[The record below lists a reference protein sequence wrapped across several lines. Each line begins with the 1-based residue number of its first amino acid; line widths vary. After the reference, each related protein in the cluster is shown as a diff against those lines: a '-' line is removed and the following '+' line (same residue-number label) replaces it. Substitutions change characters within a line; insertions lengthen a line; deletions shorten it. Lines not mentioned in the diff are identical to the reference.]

1 MEVFLEG
8 TVARKI
14 LKEAAKQR
22 SDRRANGR
30 IEQQAREAYTIM
42 RFINR
47 DSATRCAGDSRGAC
61 MGEKCVMEWRKIVNC
76 AVVAFACTAV
86 LLGGCKSS
94 SVNVITVTVSPAAT
108 TVIAGQVQTF
118 TATVAGSTTTTVA
131 NWPCTY
137 SYQPLPTAS
146 NQNPAAVTGTCTS
159 GQTLNGGSIGT
170 WVITT
175 TNGSNVLTFTAPS
188 LSNFPSPPPTL
199 TFTAEA
205 DADNKKTATATVTL
219 DSGIRAGISPQ
230 SVTVPVGLTPAATV
244 PFSATLQNSPPI
256 NLQWLVTQP
265 NPSDTKNT
273 NNDTANPLAA
283 TCSPTCGSI
292 DANGIFTAPATLPTV
307 TTPAG
312 STTTAATTVYVVV
325 NSAKDPLHYAVAT
338 ITLVSA
344 TNNSINFTGIFP
356 TTVAAGSTYA
366 NIFLNAQNLLNS
378 TQIFFTAPGQSQG
391 LPIVSTNIHTIPIS
405 SEYCTASASG
415 VTPVVTCGASLMT
428 RIELTSGQLAAAGT
442 AQIEITGIPGNV
454 AATTPCTNVPNAD
467 GSTTTS
473 NISCPLTITYTSP
486 ALVAAAP
493 DSFPQGQ
500 DTNIAVDGGYY
511 GSASTQIVKLLLDG
525 SSTGSFS
532 SSGSRQLVGSP
543 QGSTLQNPGLYEVT
557 IQSNAPQGS
566 QPPFP
571 VATTNVAVQPTFANL
586 NVNPNPQVL
595 CPNIPANQN
604 PGAFP
609 PCLTLTGNNP
619 LPSSFALDSA
629 KGFAVLTEQGT
640 NALQLID
647 LTGSAPQ
654 INVGPV
660 SIAPGSAPTSV
671 ALDDQINIPGYTG
684 QDLGVVVSSGDSK
697 LYLYAISRTNITPIG
712 SIPVDLNSLLQQT
725 ATTQPVPYAVGVDP
739 GTHLA
744 ALAYANTNI
753 GFIVDVNPNLD
764 SSDPHA
770 CFSNSSAKKPPCVI
784 APVSMVTGSTPQVV
798 MSPGAPLAYVTPGGQ
813 GSNAVVDLLQQGVT
827 AQIAPAVSGGTSGA
841 VRTSGIVK
849 IITLTPHGINP
860 ALGGSV
866 IISGLLPADL
876 NGTYTVIPGSV
887 IDPYTFSYAQDGNPK
902 DEVETN
908 TASSPGTVQY
918 GTPYYS
924 FNTTSTV
931 TGAAINPTTRTLAF
945 ADPNASLAQITFI
958 ATEDQAVTGSLTLTA
973 GSCHNGCTPSP
984 AGAPELGFRSVSFD
998 PFTNV
1003 LVAYDPSENSG
1014 PSFPGNA
1021 ISLINPGSAA
1031 LTGGGSLP
1039 YRIIAAIPTGQVGTG
1054 SYTPAGQTAAVTVN
1068 GPMIYDP
1075 KSRFVLAAN
1084 AGSNTVSYLD
1094 LDSGNLFKK
1103 VHVQTLQVTSASAAV
1118 PNTQPALG
1126 SAHITSCDP
1135 TNPNNPCM
1143 PQAVQLGNTATL
1155 RILGEGFLS
1164 AGGAPVVRLDGSSAG
1179 VTLVQDAT
1187 HVLTDAEINV
1197 SVDAS
1202 VFTVAHDF
1210 ALDVQVG
1217 GADGV
1222 VSNSID
1228 LHAVG
1233 VLDFTL
1239 GVQGSPPICVPTA
1252 TFPQGPEGVAID
1264 DSLHIAFVTNY
1275 ACNSV
1280 SLITIDPQGFT
1291 TKNGG
1296 YVPYGSVLT
1305 TVTVGNNPIGVAVI
1319 PRLGYAVAA
1328 NSGDT
1333 PNGTASIIDYNH
1345 SHTPDTAAIVPI
1357 TTTSGTTTT
1366 TANSVAVGLAPRGV
1380 AIDQDRALA
1389 LVANSGSNTLS
1400 SIDLTVL
1407 LPGAVTTTSPVATT
1421 VALSGPPTA
1430 IAISPDQAIAVVTN
1444 LQNTGTSVASAGLDV
1459 VLLSGATPVRSTT
1472 ASVSSLTASLTGIVF
1487 DPAPA
1492 FNPTPTDAVFYA
1504 ASTQQNAVYVFD
1516 PSTGSTNTIRVG
1528 INPYSLGYNF
1538 QTGTLLTINST
1549 SNTSSIIDSQNLK
1562 TRQTLGISSQSQF
1575 AVAVDNWFNTAV
1587 IADQN
1592 NNRVLLLA
1600 LPK

>member
-8 TVARKI
+8 TVARTMA
-14 LKEAAKQR
+14 KEAAKQR
-22 SDRRANGR
+22 SGR
-30 IEQQAREAYTIM
+30 GAKGIDEQLAREDSTM
-42 RFINR
+42 MKFINR
-47 DSATRCAGDSRGAC
+47 DSATRCAGDTRGTG
-61 MGEKCVMEWRKIVNC
+61 MGEKCLMEWRKIVNC
-76 AVVAFACTAV
+76 AVVVFACTAV
-86 LLGGCKSS
+86 LLGGCNSSS
-94 SVNVITVTVSPAAT
+94 SVNVITVTVTSPTGNTAD
-108 TVIAGQVQTF
+108 VIAGQIHTF
-118 TATVAGSTTTTVA
+118 TATVNGSTTTTVA

-137 SYQPLPTAS
+137 SYNPLPTS
-146 NQNPAAVTGTCTS
+146 TTPNPAAVTGTCTS
-159 GQTLNGGSIGT
+159 GLTLNGGSIGT

-175 TNGSNVLTFTAPS
+175 TNGSNVLTYTAPA
-188 LSNFPSPPPTL
+188 LANFPSPPPTL

-219 DSGIRAGISPQ
+219 DSGIRAQIAPQ
-230 SVTVPVGLTPAATV
+230 SVTVPVGLTPPATV
-244 PFSATLQNSPPI
+244 VFQATLVNSPPI

-265 NPSDTKNT
+265 NPGDTKNT

-292 DANGIFTAPATLPTV
+292 DVNGTFTAPATLPTA

-312 STTTAATTVYVVV
+312 STTTSPTTVYVVM
-325 NSAKDPLHYAVAT
+325 NSAKDPRPQSAAVAV

-356 TTVAAGSTYA
+356 SKVAAGSALQEIY
-366 NIFLNAQNLLNS
+366 LNAQNLLNS
-378 TQIFFTAPGQSQG
+378 TQIFFTKPGQTQG
-391 LPIVSTNIHTIPIS
+391 LPIISTNIHTIPIS

-428 RIELTSGQLAAAGT
+428 RIELTSDQLAIAGT
-442 AQIEITGIPGNV
+442 AQIEITGIPGNQT
-454 AATTPCTNVPNAD
+454 ATSPCTNVPNAD
-467 GSTTTS
+467 GSTATS
-473 NISCPLTITYTSP
+473 NISCPLTIAYASP

-500 DTNIAVDGGYY
+500 DVDIAVDGGYF
-511 GSASTQIVKLLLDG
+511 GSTSTQIVKLLLDG

-532 SSGSRQLVGSP
+532 SSGSRQLVGTP

-571 VATTNVAVQPTFANL
+571 FATTNVAVQPTFANL
-586 NVNPNPQVL
+586 NVTTS
-595 CPNIPANQN
+595 
-604 PGAFP
+604 P
-609 PCLTLTGNNP
+609 PFLTLGAGNP
-619 LPSSFALDSA
+619 APSSFALDSA

-647 LTGSAPQ
+647 LTGPQ
-654 INVGPV
+654 PALGA
-660 SIAPGSAPTSV
+660 SLTMTGGSAPTSI
-671 ALDDQINIPGYTG
+671 ALDDQISIPGYTG

-697 LYLYAISRTNITPIG
+697 LYLYAISRTTITPIG
-712 SIPVDLNSLLQQT
+712 SIPVDLQSLILT
-725 ATTQPVPYAVGVDP
+725 SGTGVPTPYAVGVDP

-744 ALAYANTNI
+744 ALAYASTNI

-764 SSDPHA
+764 GSDLHT
-770 CFSNSSAKKPPCVI
+770 CFSNSTAKTPPCVI
-784 APVSMVTGSTPQVV
+784 APVSMVTGATPQVV
-798 MSPGAPLAYVTPGGQ
+798 MEPGAPLAYVTPGGQ
-813 GSNAVVDLLQQGVT
+813 GSNAVVDLLQQGVS

-841 VRTSGIVK
+841 VRSSGIVK

-866 IISGLLPADL
+866 IIAGLTPADL
-876 NGTYTVIPGSV
+876 NGTYQVIPGSV
-887 IDPYTFSYAQDGNPK
+887 IDPYTFSYAQDGNPPN
-902 DEVETN
+902 EVETN

-918 GTPYYS
+918 GTPFYS

-945 ADPNASLAQITFI
+945 ADPNANVSQITFI
-958 ATEDQAVTGSLTLTA
+958 ATEDQAVTGSLSLTA
-973 GSCHNGCTPSP
+973 GSCNGCTPTP
-984 AGAPELGFRSVSFD
+984 AGAPEIGFRSISFD

-1003 LVAYDPSENSG
+1003 LVAYDPSVNSG
-1014 PSFPGNA
+1014 ASFPGNA

-1031 LTGGGSLP
+1031 LTGAGSAP

-1054 SYTPAGQTAAVTVN
+1054 SYTPAGQTTPVTVN

-1075 KSRFVLAAN
+1075 KSRFVLVAN
-1084 AGSNTVSYLD
+1084 AGSNTVSYLN
-1094 LDSGNLFKK
+1094 LDPGNSFKK
-1103 VHVQTLQVTSASAAV
+1103 VFVQTLQVANPTTAV
-1118 PNTQPALG
+1118 PNAQPALG
-1126 SAHITSCDP
+1126 SPAAKTCDP
-1135 TNPNNPCM
+1135 TSAINSCM
-1143 PQAVQLGNTATL
+1143 PQAVQLGKTATL
-1155 RILGEGFLS
+1155 RIFGEGFLS
-1164 AGGAPVVRLDGSSAG
+1164 GGGTPVVRLDGSSTG
-1179 VTLVQDAT
+1179 VAVLGQAT
-1187 HVLTDAEINV
+1187 DSEVDV

-1202 VFTVAHDF
+1202 VLTVAHDF
-1210 ALDVQVG
+1210 ALDVVAG
-1217 GADGV
+1217 GV
-1222 VSNSID
+1222 VSNSTD

-1233 VLDFTL
+1233 VLDLTP
-1239 GVQGSPPICVPTA
+1239 VCAPTA
-1252 TFPQGPEGVAID
+1252 SFPQGPEGVAID
-1264 DSLHIAFVTNY
+1264 DSMHLAFVTNY

-1280 SLITIDPQGFT
+1280 SIITINPLGFVNADQT
-1291 TKNGG
+1291 
-1296 YVPYGSVLT
+1296 VAPYGSVLK
-1305 TVTVGNNPIGVAVI
+1305 TVPVGNNPIGIAVI
-1319 PRLGYAVAA
+1319 PRLGYAVVA

-1333 PNGTASIIDYNH
+1333 PNGSASIIDYNN

-1357 TTTSGTTTT
+1357 TTTSGTSTT

-1407 LPGAVTTTSPVATT
+1407 LPGAVTTKSPVATT

-1430 IAISPDQAIAVVTN
+1430 IAISPNQAIAAVTN
-1444 LQNTGTSVASAGLDV
+1444 LQNTGTSAASAGIDV
-1459 VLLSGATPVRSTT
+1459 VTLSGSVPVRLST
-1472 ASVSSLTASLTGIVF
+1472 ASVGSLTASLTGIVF
-1487 DPAPA
+1487 DPVPSS
-1492 FNPTPTDAVFYA
+1492 PVFYA
-1504 ASTQQNAVYVFD
+1504 TSTQQNAVYVYT

-1528 INPYSLGYNF
+1528 INPYSLGYNY

-1549 SNTSSIIDSQNLK
+1549 SNTSSVIDSQNLR

-1587 IADQN
+1587 IVDQN
-1592 NNRVLLLA
+1592 NDRVLLLA

>member
-1 MEVFLEG
+1 
-8 TVARKI
+8 
-14 LKEAAKQR
+14 
-22 SDRRANGR
+22 
-30 IEQQAREAYTIM
+30 
-42 RFINR
+42 
-47 DSATRCAGDSRGAC
+47 
-61 MGEKCVMEWRKIVNC
+61 MEWRKIVNC

-86 LLGGCKSS
+86 LLGGCSSS

-108 TVIAGQVQTF
+108 TVIAGQIQTF
-118 TATVAGSTTTTVA
+118 TATVSGSTTTTVT

-137 SYQPLPTAS
+137 SYQPLPTSS
-146 NQNPAAVTGTCTS
+146 NQNPAAVTGSCKS
-159 GQTLNGGSIGT
+159 GDTLNGGSIGT

-175 TNGSNVLTFTAPS
+175 TNGSNVLTFTAPA

-219 DSGIRAGISPQ
+219 DSGIRAGIAPQ

-244 PFSATLQNSPPI
+244 SFSATLQNSPPV

-273 NNDTANPLAA
+273 NNDTANPLAV

-292 DANGIFTAPATLPTV
+292 DANGIFTAPATLPTA

-312 STTTAATTVYVVV
+312 STTTSPTTVYVVM

-356 TTVAAGSTYA
+356 STVAAGSTYA
-366 NIFLNAQNLLNS
+366 NIFLNAENLLNS

-415 VTPVVTCGASLMT
+415 VTPVVTCGASLIT
-428 RIELTSGQLAAAGT
+428 RIELTSSQLATAGT

-454 AATTPCTNVPNAD
+454 AATSPCTNVPNAD
-467 GSTTTS
+467 GSTATS
-473 NISCPLTITYTSP
+473 NISCPLTIAYTSP

-543 QGSTLQNPGLYEVT
+543 QGSTLQDPGLYEVT

-571 VATTNVAVQPTFANL
+571 LATTNVAVQPTFANL
-586 NVNPNPQVL
+586 NVTMS
-595 CPNIPANQN
+595 
-604 PGAFP
+604 P
-609 PCLTLTGNNP
+609 PFLTLGAGNP
-619 LPSSFALDSA
+619 APSSIALDSA

-647 LTGSAPQ
+647 LSGSAPQ

-684 QDLGVVVSSGDSK
+684 QDLAVVVSSGDSK
-697 LYLYAISRTNITPIG
+697 LYLYAISRTTITPIG

-725 ATTQPVPYAVGVDP
+725 ATTQPAPYAVGVDP

-764 SSDPHA
+764 ANNPDPHT
-770 CFSNSSAKKPPCVI
+770 CFSNSTAKTPPCVI

-908 TASSPGTVQY
+908 TASNPGTVQY

-931 TGAAINPTTRTLAF
+931 TGVAINPTTRTLAF
-945 ADPNASLAQITFI
+945 ADPNASIAQITFI

-973 GSCHNGCTPSP
+973 GSCHSGCTPSP

-1003 LVAYDPSENSG
+1003 LVAYDPSVNSG

-1021 ISLINPGSAA
+1021 ISLINPGSAG
-1031 LTGGGSLP
+1031 LTGAGSSP

-1054 SYTPAGQTAAVTVN
+1054 SYTPAGQTTAVTVN

-1075 KSRFVLAAN
+1075 KSKFVLAAN
-1084 AGSNTVSYLD
+1084 AGSNTVSYLS
-1094 LDSGNLFKK
+1094 LDPGNSFKE
-1103 VHVQTLQVTSASAAV
+1103 VHVQTLQVTSAGSAV
-1118 PNTQPALG
+1118 PNAQPPLG
-1126 SAHITSCDP
+1126 SARITSCDP

-1143 PQAVQLGNTATL
+1143 PQAVQLGKTATL

-1164 AGGAPVVRLDGSSAG
+1164 GPMPPLPQLDGSAAG
-1179 VTLVQDAT
+1179 VTIVQDST
-1187 HVLTDAEINV
+1187 HVLSDSEINI

-1202 VFTVAHDF
+1202 RLTVAHDY
-1210 ALDVQVG
+1210 ALDVDVNAG
-1217 GADGV
+1217 GDV
-1222 VSNSID
+1222 RMVSNSID

-1233 VLDFTL
+1233 VLDLTP
-1239 GVQGSPPICVPTA
+1239 VCAPTQ

-1280 SLITIDPQGFT
+1280 SIININTQDFVRADQS
-1291 TKNGG
+1291 
-1296 YVPYGSVLT
+1296 VAHYGSVIT
-1305 TVTVGNNPIGVAVI
+1305 TVPVGNNPIGIAVI

-1357 TTTSGTTTT
+1357 TVTSGTTTT
-1366 TANSVAVGLAPRGV
+1366 TANSVAVGLEPRGV

-1444 LQNTGTSVASAGLDV
+1444 LQNSGTSVASAGMDV
-1459 VLLSGATPVRSTT
+1459 VALSGTTPVRNTT
-1472 ASVSSLTASLTGIVF
+1472 ASVGSLTASLTGIVF

-1492 FNPTPTDAVFYA
+1492 FNPTPSDVVFYA
-1504 ASTQQNAVYVFD
+1504 TSTQQNAVYVFD

-1528 INPYSLGYNF
+1528 INPYSVGYNF

>member
-1 MEVFLEG
+1 
-8 TVARKI
+8 
-14 LKEAAKQR
+14 
-22 SDRRANGR
+22 
-30 IEQQAREAYTIM
+30 
-42 RFINR
+42 
-47 DSATRCAGDSRGAC
+47 
-61 MGEKCVMEWRKIVNC
+61 
-76 AVVAFACTAV
+76 
-86 LLGGCKSS
+86 
-94 SVNVITVTVSPAAT
+94 VNVITVTVSPASAN
-108 TVIAGQVQTF
+108 VIAGQVQTF

-146 NQNPAAVTGTCTS
+146 TPNPAAVTGKCTS
-159 GQTLNGGSIGT
+159 AQTLNGGSIGT

-175 TNGSNVLTFTAPS
+175 TNGSNVLTYTAPS
-188 LSNFPSPPPTL
+188 LANFPSPPPTL
-199 TFTAEA
+199 TFTATA
-205 DADNKKTATATVTL
+205 DADNKKTATAVVTL
-219 DSGIRAGISPQ
+219 DSGIRAEIAPQ
-230 SVTVPVGLTPAATV
+230 SVTVPVGLTPPATV
-244 PFSATLQNSPPI
+244 VFEASLVNSPPL

-265 NPSDTKNT
+265 NPGDTKNT
-273 NNDTANPLAA
+273 NNDTPNPLAA

-292 DANGIFTAPATLPTV
+292 DANGIFTAPATLPTA

-312 STTTAATTVYVVV
+312 STTTSPTTVYVVM
-325 NSAKDPLHYAVAT
+325 NSAKDPLHFALAQ

-356 TTVAAGSTYA
+356 TTVAAGSALQEIY
-366 NIFLNAQNLLNS
+366 LNAQNLLNS
-378 TQIFFTAPGQSQG
+378 TQIIFTKPGQTHG
-391 LPIVSTNIHTIPIS
+391 LPILSTNIFTIPIS
-405 SEYCTASASG
+405 AEYCTASASG

-428 RIELTSGQLAAAGT
+428 RIELTSDQLAIAGT
-442 AQIEITGIPGNV
+442 AQIEITGIPGNET
-454 AATTPCTNVPNAD
+454 ATSPCTNVPNAD

-473 NISCPLTITYTSP
+473 NISCPLTIAYTSP

-493 DSFPQGQ
+493 DSFPLGSS
-500 DTNIAVDGGYY
+500 TNIAVDGGYY
-511 GSASTQIVKLLLDG
+511 GSTGTQIVKLLLDG

-532 SSGSRQLVGSP
+532 SSGSRQLVGTP
-543 QGSTLQNPGLYEVT
+543 QGSSLQNPGLYEVT
-557 IQSNAPQGS
+557 IQSNAPLATPPV
-566 QPPFP
+566 PPFQS
-571 VATTNVAVQPTFANL
+571 VTTNVAVQPTFANF
-586 NVNPNPQVL
+586 NPNPTL
-595 CPNIPANQN
+595 LPCPGVTQPSPPAL
-604 PGAFP
+604 PFP
-609 PCLTLTGNNP
+609 PCLTLGGNA

-629 KGFAVLTEQGT
+629 NGFAVLTLQGT
-640 NALQLID
+640 NALALID
-647 LTGSAPQ
+647 LTGSTPQ
-654 INVGPV
+654 I
-660 SIAPGSAPTSV
+660 IANGATSSFPIAAISPTSV
-671 ALDDQINIPGYTG
+671 ALDNQISIPSHSG

-697 LYLYAISRTNITPIG
+697 LYLYAISRTNITSIG
-712 SIPVDLNSLLQQT
+712 SLPVDLNTLLHET
-725 ATTQPVPYAVGVDP
+725 ATTQPAPYAIGVDP

-764 SSDPHA
+764 PNNPDKHT
-770 CFSNSSAKKPPCVI
+770 CFLSTPTNPVNPPCVI
-784 APVSMVTGSTPQVV
+784 APVSMVTGATPQVV
-798 MSPGAPLAYVTPGGQ
+798 MEPGAPLAYVTPGGQ
-813 GSNAVVDLLQQGVT
+813 GSNAVVDLLQQGVS
-827 AQIAPAVSGGTSGA
+827 AQIAPAVTGGTSGA

-866 IISGLLPADL
+866 IIAGLLPADL
-876 NGTYTVIPGSV
+876 NGTYEVIPGSV

-908 TASSPGTVQY
+908 TASTPGTVQY
-918 GTPYYS
+918 GTPFYS

-945 ADPNASLAQITFI
+945 ADPNANFAQITFI

-973 GSCHNGCTPSP
+973 GSCNGCTPTP
-984 AGAPELGFRSVSFD
+984 AGAPEIGFRTISFD

-1003 LVAYDPSENSG
+1003 LVAYDPTVNSG

-1021 ISLINPGSAA
+1021 ISMINPGSAA
-1031 LTGGGSLP
+1031 LTGAGSAP

-1054 SYTPAGQTAAVTVN
+1054 SYTPAGQTTAVTVN
-1068 GPMIYDP
+1068 GPMIYDS

-1084 AGSNTVSYLD
+1084 AGSNTVSYLN
-1094 LDSGNLFKK
+1094 LDPSNSFKK
-1103 VHVQTLQVTSASAAV
+1103 VFVQTLQVTSASSAI
-1118 PNTQPALG
+1118 PNSQPALG
-1126 SAHITSCDP
+1126 STHVTSCDP
-1135 TNPNNPCM
+1135 TSAINSCM
-1143 PQAVQLGNTATL
+1143 PQAVQVGQPATL
-1155 RILGEGFLS
+1155 RVFGQGFSLGT
-1164 AGGAPVVRLDGSSAG
+1164 ATVRLDGQTS
-1179 VTLVQDAT
+1179 VTPPGQQSPVSITTTPVIINGQ
-1187 HVLTDAEINV
+1187 VLDNE
-1197 SVDAS
+1197 VDVTIPGA
-1202 VFTVAHDF
+1202 FLFAPHDY
-1210 ALDVQVG
+1210 ALDVV
-1217 GADGV
+1217 ARGV

-1233 VLDFTL
+1233 VLDFTM

-1264 DSLHIAFVTNY
+1264 DSVHIAFVTNY

-1280 SLITIDPQGFT
+1280 SLITIDPLGFT
-1291 TKNGG
+1291 SGG
-1296 YVPYGSVLT
+1296 TTVPYGSVIT
-1305 TVTVGNNPIGVAVI
+1305 TVPVGNNPIGIAVI

-1333 PNGTASIIDYNH
+1333 PNGTASIIDY
-1345 SHTPDTAAIVPI
+1345 HTPDKAAIVPI
-1357 TTTSGTTTT
+1357 TITSGSTTT

-1444 LQNTGTSVASAGLDV
+1444 LQNSGTSVATAGMDV
-1459 VLLSGATPVRSTT
+1459 VTLSGSVPVRSTT
-1472 ASVSSLTASLTGIVF
+1472 ASVGSLTASLTGIVF
-1487 DPAPA
+1487 DPVAS
-1492 FNPTPTDAVFYA
+1492 PTVFYA
-1504 ASTQQNAVYVFD
+1504 TSTQQNAVYVFD
-1516 PSTGSTNTIRVG
+1516 PNTGSTNTIRVG
-1528 INPYSLGYNF
+1528 INPYSVGYNY

-1549 SNTSSIIDSQNLK
+1549 SNTSSVIDSQNLR

-1575 AVAVDNWFNTAV
+1575 AVAVDNWFNMAV
-1587 IADQN
+1587 IVDQN

>member
-1 MEVFLEG
+1 
-8 TVARKI
+8 
-14 LKEAAKQR
+14 
-22 SDRRANGR
+22 
-30 IEQQAREAYTIM
+30 
-42 RFINR
+42 
-47 DSATRCAGDSRGAC
+47 
-61 MGEKCVMEWRKIVNC
+61 MEWRKIVNC

-86 LLGGCKSS
+86 FLGGCSSS
-94 SVNVITVTVSPAAT
+94 SVNVITVTVSPPAQS
-108 TVIAGQVQTF
+108 VIAGQIQTF
-118 TATVAGSTTTTVA
+118 TATVSGSTTTTVK

-137 SYQPLPTAS
+137 SYTPLPTATTP
-146 NQNPAAVTGTCTS
+146 NPAAVTGSCTS

-199 TFTAEA
+199 TFTATA
-205 DADNKKTATATVTL
+205 DASTKKTATAIVTL
-219 DSGIRAGISPQ
+219 DSGIRAEIAPQ

-244 PFSATLQNSPPI
+244 GFQASLVNSPPI
-256 NLQWLVTQP
+256 NLQWLLVQP
-265 NPSDTKNT
+265 NPGDTKNT
-273 NNDTANPLAA
+273 NNQTANPLAV
-283 TCSPTCGSI
+283 TCSPTCGTI
-292 DANGIFTAPATLPTV
+292 DANGIYTAPATLPTA

-312 STTTAATTVYVVV
+312 STTTSPTTVYVVM
-325 NSAKDPLHYAVAT
+325 NSAKDPLHYTVAT

-356 TTVAAGSTYA
+356 STVAAGSA
-366 NIFLNAQNLLNS
+366 LQNIYLNAQNLLSS
-378 TQIFFTAPGQSQG
+378 TQIFFTKPGQTQA
-391 LPIVSTNIHTIPIS
+391 LPIVSTNIYTIPIS
-405 SEYCTASASG
+405 AEYCTASASG

-428 RIELTSGQLAAAGT
+428 RIELTSDQLAIAGT
-442 AQIEITGIPGNV
+442 AQIEITGIPGNQP
-454 AATTPCTNVPNAD
+454 ATSPCTNVPNAD

-473 NISCPLTITYTSP
+473 IISCPLTIAYTSP

-493 DSFPQGQ
+493 DSFPQGSS
-500 DTNIAVDGGYY
+500 TNIAVDGGYF

-557 IQSNAPQGS
+557 IQSNAPLGS

-571 VATTNVAVQPTFANL
+571 AATTNVAVQPTFTNF
-586 NVNPNPQVL
+586 NPNPL
-595 CPNIPANQN
+595 NIPCASAPAPQSSY
-604 PGAFP
+604 P
-609 PCLTLTGNNP
+609 PCLALGAANS

-629 KGFAVLTEQGT
+629 KGFAVMTLQGT

-647 LTGSAPQ
+647 LTGAQP
-654 INVGPV
+654 VLGP
-660 SIAPGSAPTSV
+660 SLTMTGGSAPTSI
-671 ALDDQINIPGYTG
+671 ALDDQISIPGYLG

-697 LYLYAISRTNITPIG
+697 LYLYAISRTTITPIG
-712 SIPVDLNSLLQQT
+712 SPIPVDLQSLILT
-725 ATTQPVPYAVGVDP
+725 SGTGVPTPYAVGVDP

-764 SSDPHA
+764 GSDTHT
-770 CFSNSSAKKPPCVI
+770 CFINSTAKTPPCVI
-784 APVSMVTGSTPQVV
+784 APVSMVTGATPQVV

-813 GSNAVVDLLQQGVT
+813 GSNAVVNLLQQGFS

-866 IISGLLPADL
+866 IIAGLLPADL
-876 NGTYTVIPGSV
+876 NGTYEVIPGSV

-908 TASSPGTVQY
+908 PADAPGTVQY
-918 GTPYYS
+918 GSPYFS

-931 TGAAINPTTRTLAF
+931 TGAAINSTTHTLAF
-945 ADPNASLAQITFI
+945 ADPNANIAQMTFI
-958 ATEDQAVTGSLTLTA
+958 ATEDQAVTGSLTLTS
-973 GSCHNGCTPSP
+973 GSCNGCTPTP
-984 AGAPELGFRSVSFD
+984 AGAPEIGFRSISFD

-1003 LVAYDPSENSG
+1003 LVAYDPSVNSG

-1031 LTGGGSLP
+1031 LTGAGTLP

-1084 AGSNTVSYLD
+1084 AGANTVSYLS
-1094 LDSGNLFKK
+1094 LDPGNSFKK
-1103 VHVQTLQVTSASAAV
+1103 VFVQTLQVTSANSAV
-1118 PNTQPALG
+1118 PNAQPALG
-1126 SAHITSCDP
+1126 SAAATTCDP
-1135 TNPNNPCM
+1135 TSATNSCM
-1143 PQAVQLGNTATL
+1143 PQAVQVGKTATL
-1155 RILGEGFLS
+1155 QLFGQGFLS
-1164 AGGAPVVRLDGSSAG
+1164 GGSTPVVRLDGSSTG
-1179 VTLVQDAT
+1179 VTISGQP
-1187 HVLTDAEINV
+1187 TDGEVDV
-1197 SVDAS
+1197 SIDAS
-1202 VFTVAHDF
+1202 VLTVAHDY
-1210 ALDVQVG
+1210 ALDVVAG
-1217 GADGV
+1217 GV

-1233 VLDFTL
+1233 VLDLTP
-1239 GVQGSPPICVPTA
+1239 VCAPTA
-1252 TFPQGPEGVAID
+1252 SFPQGPEGVAID

-1280 SLITIDPQGFT
+1280 SLININTQDFVRADQS
-1291 TKNGG
+1291 
-1296 YVPYGSVLT
+1296 VVHYGSVIT
-1305 TVTVGNNPIGVAVI
+1305 TVPVGNNPIGIAVI
-1319 PRLGYAVAA
+1319 PRLGFAVAA

-1345 SHTPDTAAIVPI
+1345 SHTPDTAAIVPVTI
-1357 TTTSGTTTT
+1357 TSGSTTT

-1430 IAISPDQAIAVVTN
+1430 IAISPDQAIAAVTN
-1444 LQNTGTSVASAGLDV
+1444 LQNTGTSAASAGIDV
-1459 VLLSGATPVRSTT
+1459 VTLAGSVPVRSTT

-1487 DPAPA
+1487 DPVPA
-1492 FNPTPTDAVFYA
+1492 FNPTPSDAVFYA
-1504 ASTQQNAVYVFD
+1504 TSTQQNAVYVFD
-1516 PSTGSTNTIRVG
+1516 PNTGSTNTIRVG
-1528 INPYSLGYNF
+1528 INPYSVGYNY

-1549 SNTSSIIDSQNLK
+1549 ANTSSVIDSQNLR

-1575 AVAVDNWFNTAV
+1575 AVAVDNWFNSAV
-1587 IADQN
+1587 VVDQN
-1592 NNRVLLLA
+1592 NNRVLILA

>member
-8 TVARKI
+8 TVARKEV
-14 LKEAAKQR
+14 KEAARQR
-22 SDRRANGR
+22 SGKGAKVR
-30 IEQQAREAYTIM
+30 IGQQAREEGTVM

-47 DSATRCAGDSRGAC
+47 DSATRRAGDTRGAA
-61 MGEKCVMEWRKIVNC
+61 MGEKCVMEWRKILNC

-94 SVNVITVTVSPAAT
+94 SVNVITVTVTSSVGPSAN
-108 TVIAGQVQTF
+108 VIAGQVQTF
-118 TATVAGSTTTTVA
+118 TATVSGSTTTTVA

-146 NQNPAAVTGTCTS
+146 TPNPAAVTGKCTS

-175 TNGSNVLTFTAPS
+175 TNGSNVLTYTAPS
-188 LSNFPSPPPTL
+188 LANFPSPPPTL

-205 DADNKKTATATVTL
+205 DADNKKTATAVVTL
-219 DSGIRAGISPQ
+219 DSGIRAEIAPQ
-230 SVTVPVGLTPAATV
+230 SVTVPVGLTPPATV
-244 PFSATLQNSPPI
+244 VFEASLVNSPPL

-265 NPSDTKNT
+265 NPGDTKNT
-273 NNDTANPLAA
+273 TNDTANPLAA

-292 DANGIFTAPATLPTV
+292 DANGIFTAPATLPTT

-312 STTTAATTVYVVV
+312 STTTSPTTVYVVM
-325 NSAKDPLHYAVAT
+325 NSAKDPLHYALAQ

-356 TTVAAGSTYA
+356 TTVAAGSALQEIY
-366 NIFLNAQNLLNS
+366 LNAENLLNS
-378 TQIFFTAPGQSQG
+378 TQIFFTKPGQTQG
-391 LPIVSTNIHTIPIS
+391 LPIISTNIYTIPIS
-405 SEYCTASASG
+405 AEYCTASASG

-428 RIELTSGQLAAAGT
+428 RIELTSDQLAIAGT
-442 AQIEITGIPGNV
+442 AQIEITGIPGSET
-454 AATTPCTNVPNAD
+454 ATPPCTNVPNAD

-473 NISCPLTITYTSP
+473 NISCPLTIAYTSP

-493 DSFPQGQ
+493 DSFPQSTS
-500 DTNIAVDGGYY
+500 TNIAVDGGYF
-511 GSASTQIVKLLLDG
+511 GSTGTQIVKLLLDG

-532 SSGSRQLVGSP
+532 SSGSRQLVGTP

-557 IQSNAPQGS
+557 IQSNAPLATPPV
-566 QPPFP
+566 PPFQS
-571 VATTNVAVQPTFANL
+571 VTTNVAVQPTFANF
-586 NVNPNPQVL
+586 NPNPTL
-595 CPNIPANQN
+595 LPCPGVTQPSPPAL
-604 PGAFP
+604 PFP
-609 PCLTLTGNNP
+609 PCLTLGGSA

-660 SIAPGSAPTSV
+660 SIAPGSAPTSI
-671 ALDDQINIPGYTG
+671 ALDDQISIPGPSG

-697 LYLYAISRTNITPIG
+697 LYLYAISRTNITSIG
-712 SIPVDLNSLLQQT
+712 SPIPVDLNTLLHET
-725 ATTQPVPYAVGVDP
+725 ATTQPAPYAIGVDP

-764 SSDPHA
+764 NSDPHT
-770 CFSNSSAKKPPCVI
+770 CFISSQKPPCVL
-784 APVSMVTGSTPQVV
+784 APVSMVTGATPQVV
-798 MSPGAPLAYVTPGGQ
+798 MEPGAPLAYVTPGGF
-813 GSNAVVDLLQQGVT
+813 GSNAVVDLLQQGVS

-866 IISGLLPADL
+866 IIAGLLPADL
-876 NGTYTVIPGSV
+876 NGTYEVIPGSV

-918 GTPYYS
+918 GTPFYS

-931 TGAAINPTTRTLAF
+931 TGAAINPMTRTLAF
-945 ADPNASLAQITFI
+945 ADPNANFAQITFI

-973 GSCHNGCTPSP
+973 GSCFNSCNPIP
-984 AGAPELGFRSVSFD
+984 AGAPEIGFRSISFD

-1003 LVAYDPSENSG
+1003 LVAYDPSVNSG

-1031 LTGGGSLP
+1031 LTGAGSAP

-1054 SYTPAGQTAAVTVN
+1054 SYTPAGQTTAVTVN

-1084 AGSNTVSYLD
+1084 AGSNTVSYLN
-1094 LDSGNLFKK
+1094 LDPSNSFKK
-1103 VHVQTLQVTSASAAV
+1103 VFVQTLQVTSAGSAV
-1118 PNTQPALG
+1118 PNSQPALG
-1126 SAHITSCDP
+1126 SKPPTSCDP
-1135 TNPNNPCM
+1135 TSAINSCM
-1143 PQAVQLGNTATL
+1143 PQAVQVGKTATL
-1155 RILGEGFLS
+1155 QLFGQGFLS
-1164 AGGAPVVRLDGSSAG
+1164 GGSTPVVRLDGSSTG
-1179 VTLVQDAT
+1179 VTISGQP
-1187 HVLTDAEINV
+1187 TDSEVDV
-1197 SVDAS
+1197 SIDAS
-1202 VFTVAHDF
+1202 VLTVAHDY
-1210 ALDVQVG
+1210 ALDVLAG
-1217 GADGV
+1217 SV

-1228 LHAVG
+1228 LHAVK
-1233 VLDFTL
+1233 VLDLTSVCAP
-1239 GVQGSPPICVPTA
+1239 GVSGTSTA
-1252 TFPQGPEGVAID
+1252 AFPQGPEGVAID

-1291 TKNGG
+1291 SGNTA
-1296 YVPYGSVLT
+1296 VPYGSVIT
-1305 TVTVGNNPIGVAVI
+1305 TVPVGNNPIGIAVI
-1319 PRLGYAVAA
+1319 PRLGYAVVA

-1333 PNGTASIIDYNH
+1333 PNGSASIIDY
-1345 SHTPDTAAIVPI
+1345 HTPDTAAVVPI
-1357 TTTSGTTTT
+1357 TTTSGTSTT
-1366 TANSVAVGLAPRGV
+1366 TANSVPVGLAPRGV

-1407 LPGAVTTTSPVATT
+1407 LPGAVTTNSPVATT

-1430 IAISPDQAIAVVTN
+1430 IAISPDQAIAAVTN
-1444 LQNTGTSVASAGLDV
+1444 LQNTGTSAASAGIDV
-1459 VLLSGATPVRSTT
+1459 VTLSGSVPVRLST
-1472 ASVSSLTASLTGIVF
+1472 ASVGSLTASLTGIVF
-1487 DPAPA
+1487 DPVPS
-1492 FNPTPTDAVFYA
+1492 PTVFYA
-1504 ASTQQNAVYVFD
+1504 TSTQQNAVYVYN
-1516 PSTGSTNTIRVG
+1516 PNTGSTNSIRVG
-1528 INPYSLGYNF
+1528 INPYSVGYNY

-1549 SNTSSIIDSQNLK
+1549 SNTSSVIDSQNLR

-1587 IADQN
+1587 IVDQN

>member
-1 MEVFLEG
+1 
-8 TVARKI
+8 
-14 LKEAAKQR
+14 
-22 SDRRANGR
+22 
-30 IEQQAREAYTIM
+30 M

-47 DSATRCAGDSRGAC
+47 DSATRCAGDTRGTG

-86 LLGGCKSS
+86 LLGGCSSS
-94 SVNVITVTVSPAAT
+94 SVNVITVTVQPPSQ
-108 TVIAGQVQTF
+108 TVIVGQIQTF
-118 TATVAGSTTTTVA
+118 TATVAGSTTTTVT

-137 SYQPLPTAS
+137 SYTPLPTAS

-175 TNGSNVLTFTAPS
+175 TNGSNVLTFTAPA

-205 DADNKKTATATVTL
+205 DADTKKTATAIVTL
-219 DSGIRAGISPQ
+219 DSGIRASLTP
-230 SVTVPVGLTPAATV
+230 STVTIPVGLTPAATEV
-244 PFSATLQNSPPI
+244 FQPSLENSPGV
-256 NLQWLVTQP
+256 NLQWNLVQP

-283 TCSPTCGSI
+283 TCSPTCGTM
-292 DANGIFTAPATLPTV
+292 DTGNNGIYTAPAILPTA

-312 STTTAATTVYVVV
+312 STTTAPTTVYVVMW
-325 NSAKDPLHYAVAT
+325 SKSDPQHYGVAT

-344 TNNSINFTGIFP
+344 TNNSINFYGVFP

-378 TQIFFTAPGQSQG
+378 TQIFFIPPGQSQG
-391 LPIVSTNIHTIPIS
+391 LPIVSTNIFTIPIS

-428 RIELTSGQLAAAGT
+428 RIELTSDQLAIAGT
-442 AQIEITGIPGNV
+442 AQIEITGIPGNE
-454 AATTPCTNVPNAD
+454 AATPPCTNVPNAD

-473 NISCPLTITYTSP
+473 NISCPLTIAYASP
-486 ALVAAAP
+486 ALVAASP

-500 DTNIAVDGGYY
+500 NANIAVDGGYY

-532 SSGSRQLVGSP
+532 SSGSRQIVGSP

-557 IQSNAPQGS
+557 IQSNAPQGA

-571 VATTNVAVQPTFANL
+571 IATTNVAVQPTFANF
-586 NVNPNPQVL
+586 NPNPLNVL
-595 CPNIPANQN
+595 CTGAPAPQ
-604 PGAFP
+604 ASYP
-609 PCLTLTGNNP
+609 PCLTLTAANS

-629 KGFAVLTEQGT
+629 KGFAVMTLQGT

-660 SIAPGSAPTSV
+660 SVAPGSAPTSV
-671 ALDDQINIPGYTG
+671 ALDNQLNIPGYSG

-697 LYLYAISRTNITPIG
+697 LYLYAISRTSITPIG

-725 ATTQPVPYAVGVDP
+725 ATTQPTPFAVGVDP

-744 ALAYANTNI
+744 ALAYASTTNTSTNI

-764 SSDPHA
+764 GSDTHT
-770 CFSNSSAKKPPCVI
+770 CFVNSSVQKPPCVI

-798 MSPGAPLAYVTPGGQ
+798 MAPGAPLAYVTPGGQ
-813 GSNAVVDLLQQGVT
+813 GSNAVVDLLQQGVS
-827 AQIAPAVSGGTSGA
+827 AQIAPGGTTTTSGA

-849 IITLTPHGINP
+849 IVTLTPHGINP
-860 ALGGSV
+860 ALGGTV
-866 IISGLLPADL
+866 IIAGLLPADL
-876 NGTYTVIPGSV
+876 NGTYQVIPGSV
-887 IDPYTFSYAQDGNPK
+887 IDPFTFSYSQPQYINNN
-902 DEVETN
+902 ETNTN
-908 TASSPGTVQY
+908 TASNPGTVQY

-973 GSCHNGCTPSP
+973 GSCNGCTPIP
-984 AGAPELGFRSVSFD
+984 AGAPELGFRSISFD

-1003 LVAYDPSENSG
+1003 LVAFDPSVNEG

-1031 LTGGGSLP
+1031 LTGVGTLP

-1054 SYTPAGQTAAVTVN
+1054 SYTPAGQTTAVTVN

-1075 KSRFVLAAN
+1075 KSRFVLTAN
-1084 AGSNTVSYLD
+1084 AGSNTVSYLN
-1094 LDSGNLFKK
+1094 LDPSNLFKK
-1103 VHVQTLQVTSASAAV
+1103 VFVQTLQVTSASAAV

-1135 TNPNNPCM
+1135 TSAINSCM
-1143 PQAVQLGNTATL
+1143 PQAVQLGQTATL
-1155 RILGEGFLS
+1155 QLFGEGFLS
-1164 AGGAPVVRLDGSSAG
+1164 GGGTPVVRLDGSSTG
-1179 VTLVQDAT
+1179 VTIVQDAT
-1187 HVLTDAEINV
+1187 HVLTDSQINV
-1197 SVDAS
+1197 SIDAS

-1210 ALDVQVG
+1210 ALDVVAG
-1217 GADGV
+1217 GV

-1280 SLITIDPQGFT
+1280 SLITIDPEGLT
-1291 TKNGG
+1291 TTNGT
-1296 YVPYGSVLT
+1296 VPYGSVIK

-1319 PRLGYAVAA
+1319 PRLGYAVVA

-1333 PNGTASIIDYNH
+1333 PNGTASIINYNN
-1345 SHTPDTAAIVPI
+1345 SGTTPDLAYVVPI

-1444 LQNTGTSVASAGLDV
+1444 LQNTGTSVASAGMDV
-1459 VLLSGATPVRSTT
+1459 VALSGSVPVRNTT

-1516 PSTGSTNTIRVG
+1516 PNTGSTNSIRVG

-1549 SNTSSIIDSQNLK
+1549 SNTSSIIDSQNLR

-1575 AVAVDNWFNTAV
+1575 AVAVDNWFNMAV

>member
-1 MEVFLEG
+1 
-8 TVARKI
+8 
-14 LKEAAKQR
+14 
-22 SDRRANGR
+22 
-30 IEQQAREAYTIM
+30 
-42 RFINR
+42 
-47 DSATRCAGDSRGAC
+47 
-61 MGEKCVMEWRKIVNC
+61 MEWRKIVNC

-94 SVNVITVTVSPAAT
+94 SVNVITVTVSPSSA
-108 TVIAGQVQTF
+108 TVIAGQIQTF
-118 TATVAGSTTTTVA
+118 TATVAGSTTTTVT

-159 GQTLNGGSIGT
+159 GQSMNGGSIGT

-199 TFTAEA
+199 TFTATA
-205 DADNKKTATATVTL
+205 DADNKKTATAVVTL
-219 DSGIRAGISPQ
+219 DSGIRAEIAPQ

-244 PFSATLQNSPPI
+244 GFEASLVNSPPL

-273 NNDTANPLAA
+273 NNDTANPLAV

-292 DANGIFTAPATLPTV
+292 DANGIYTAPATLPTA

-312 STTTAATTVYVVV
+312 STTTSPTTVYVVM

-356 TTVAAGSTYA
+356 STVAAGSAYVD
-366 NIFLNAQNLLNS
+366 IYLNAQNLLNS
-378 TQIFFTAPGQSQG
+378 TQIIFIKPGQTQG
-391 LPIVSTNIHTIPIS
+391 LPILSTYIHTIPIS
-405 SEYCTASASG
+405 AEYCTASASG

-428 RIELTSGQLAAAGT
+428 RIELTSDQLAIAGT
-442 AQIEITGIPGNV
+442 AQIEITGIPGNET
-454 AATTPCTNVPNAD
+454 ATFPCTNVPNSD
-467 GSTTTS
+467 GSTATS
-473 NISCPLTITYTSP
+473 NISCSLTIAYTSP

-500 DTNIAVDGGYY
+500 NTNIAVDGGYF
-511 GSASTQIVKLLLDG
+511 GSTLTQIVKLLLDG

-532 SSGSRQLVGSP
+532 SSGSRQLVGTP

-557 IQSNAPQGS
+557 IQSNAPLATPPV
-566 QPPFP
+566 PPFQS
-571 VATTNVAVQPTFANL
+571 VTTNVAVQPTFASF
-586 NVNPNPQVL
+586 NPNPLRLSCAGVA
-595 CPNIPANQN
+595 PPAL
-604 PGAFP
+604 PVVPVSP
-609 PCLTLTGNNP
+609 PCLTLTGTNP

-629 KGFAVLTEQGT
+629 KGFAVLTEQGA
-640 NALQLID
+640 NVLQLID
-647 LTGSAPQ
+647 LSGSQPIIPVTPAPL
-654 INVGPV
+654 

-671 ALDDQINIPGYTG
+671 ALDDQINIPGYGG
-684 QDLGVVVSSGDSK
+684 QDLAVVVSSGDSK
-697 LYLYAISRTNITPIG
+697 LYLYAISRTSITSIG
-712 SIPVDLNSLLQQT
+712 SAIPVDLNTLLHET
-725 ATTQPVPYAVGVDP
+725 ATTQPAPYAIGVDP

-764 SSDPHA
+764 NSDTHTCFISSQ
-770 CFSNSSAKKPPCVI
+770 KPPCVI

-798 MSPGAPLAYVTPGGQ
+798 MEPGAPLAYVTPGGQ
-813 GSNAVVDLLQQGVT
+813 GSNAVVDLLQQGVS

-866 IISGLLPADL
+866 IIAGLLPADL
-876 NGTYTVIPGSV
+876 NGTYQVIPGSV
-887 IDPYTFSYAQDGNPK
+887 IDPYTFSYAQDGNPP

-918 GTPYYS
+918 GTPFYS

-931 TGAAINPTTRTLAF
+931 AGAAINPITRTLAF
-945 ADPNASLAQITFI
+945 ADPNANIAQITFI

-973 GSCHNGCTPSP
+973 GSCFNSCNPIP
-984 AGAPELGFRSVSFD
+984 AGAPEIGFRSISFD

-1003 LVAYDPSENSG
+1003 LVAYDPSVNSG
-1014 PSFPGNA
+1014 ASFPGNA

-1031 LTGGGSLP
+1031 LTGAGSAP
-1039 YRIIAAIPTGQVGTG
+1039 YRIIAAIPTEQVGTG
-1054 SYTPAGQTAAVTVN
+1054 TYTPAGQTTAVTVN

-1075 KSRFVLAAN
+1075 KSRFVLVAN
-1084 AGSNTVSYLD
+1084 AGSNTVSYLN
-1094 LDSGNLFKK
+1094 LDPSNSFKK
-1103 VHVQTLQVTSASAAV
+1103 VYVQTLQVTSAGSAV
-1118 PNTQPALG
+1118 PNSQPALG

-1135 TNPNNPCM
+1135 TSAINSCM
-1143 PQAVQLGNTATL
+1143 PQAVQVGQDAHVRVLGQGFSLGTAT
-1155 RILGEGFLS
+1155 
-1164 AGGAPVVRLDGSSAG
+1164 VRLDGQTS
-1179 VTLVQDAT
+1179 VTPPGQQSPVSITTTPVIVNGQ
-1187 HVLTDAEINV
+1187 VLDNE
-1197 SVDAS
+1197 VDVTIPGA
-1202 VFTVAHDF
+1202 FLFAPHDY
-1210 ALDVQVG
+1210 ALDVMAG
-1217 GADGV
+1217 SV

-1228 LHAVG
+1228 LHAVS

-1280 SLITIDPQGFT
+1280 SLITIDP
-1291 TKNGG
+1291 NGTL
-1296 YVPYGSVLT
+1296 PYGSVIK
-1305 TVTVGNNPIGVAVI
+1305 TVPVGNNPIGIAVI

-1333 PNGTASIIDYNH
+1333 PNGTASIIDYHHNNM
-1345 SHTPDTAAIVPI
+1345 PDTAAIVPI
-1357 TTTSGTTTT
+1357 TITSGSTTT

-1444 LQNTGTSVASAGLDV
+1444 LQNSGTSVASAGLDV
-1459 VLLSGATPVRSTT
+1459 VTLSGSVPVRSTT

-1492 FNPTPTDAVFYA
+1492 FNPTPADAVFYA
-1504 ASTQQNAVYVFD
+1504 TSTQQNAVYVFD

-1528 INPYSLGYNF
+1528 INPYSVGYNY

-1549 SNTSSIIDSQNLK
+1549 SNTSSIIDSQNLR

-1587 IADQN
+1587 IVDQN